1 VEHVPAEK
9 LMGGRRAGEK
19 FLMRWRGAERRCR
32 MALRVMLSLVVLVVS
47 MALADGSWMQKV
59 PADYHSKVNPYAGQP
74 AAIAGGAKLFADH
87 CAKCHGPDALGRRKR
102 PSLRSERVQVQ
113 ATEGDIFWLL
123 KNGNLGRGMPTWS
136 AMPEPSR
143 WQIIAY
149 VKSLGPA
156 TGAATALNSSEEK
169 SE

>member
-1 VEHVPAEK
+1 MSGLRVS
-9 LMGGRRAGEK
+9 EK
-19 FLMRWRGAERRCR
+19 FLVRGRGATQRRR
-32 MALRVMLSLVVLVVS
+32 MPFPVLLGLGALVLC

-59 PADYHSKVNPYAGQP
+59 PADYHSKVNPYAGQA

-87 CAKCHGPDALGRRKR
+87 CAKCHGADALGRRKR

-123 KNGNLGRGMPTWS
+123 RNGNLGRGMPTWS
-136 AMPEPSR
+136 AIPEPSR

-149 VKSLGPA
+149 VKSLGLASGPA
-156 TGAATALNSSEEK
+156 TASNSSEEK

>member
-1 VEHVPAEK
+1 MEYVPAEE
-9 LMGGRRAGEK
+9 LMGGRRVGEK
-19 FLMRWRGAERRCR
+19 FLMRWRGAEQRCR
-32 MALRVMLSLVVLVVS
+32 MVLRVMLSLVALVVC

-59 PADYHSKVNPYAGQP
+59 PADYHSKVNPYAGQR

-102 PSLRSERVQVQ
+102 PSLRSERVQLQ

-123 KNGNLGRGMPTWS
+123 YNGNLRRGMPTWS

-156 TGAATALNSSEEK
+156 SAAASATNFSEEK
-169 SE
+169 PE

>member
-9 LMGGRRAGEK
+9 LMGGRRVGEK
-19 FLMRWRGAERRCR
+19 FLMRWRGAEQRCR
-32 MALRVMLSLVVLVVS
+32 MVLRVMLSLVALVVC

-59 PADYHSKVNPYAGQP
+59 PADYHSKVNPYAGQR

-102 PSLRSERVQVQ
+102 PSLRSERVQLQ

-123 KNGNLGRGMPTWS
+123 YNGNLRRGMPTWS

-156 TGAATALNSSEEK
+156 SAAASATNFSEEK
-169 SE
+169 PE

>member
-1 VEHVPAEK
+1 LSGLRVS
-9 LMGGRRAGEK
+9 EK
-19 FLMRWRGAERRCR
+19 FLVRRRGATQPRRMLFR
-32 MALRVMLSLVVLVVS
+32 AMPGLGALILC

-59 PADYHSKVNPYAGQP
+59 PADYHLKVNPYAGQA

-87 CAKCHGPDALGRRKR
+87 CAKCHGADALGRRKR

-136 AMPEPSR
+136 AIPEPSR

-156 TGAATALNSSEEK
+156 SGPAAALNYSQEK

>member
-1 VEHVPAEK
+1 
-9 LMGGRRAGEK
+9 MSGRRVGEK
-19 FLMRWRGAERRCR
+19 FLIRWRGAEQRCR
-32 MALRVMLSLVVLVVS
+32 KPFRVMLSLGALVFS

-59 PADYHSKVNPYAGQP
+59 PADYRSKLNPYAGQA

-87 CAKCHGPDALGRRKR
+87 CAKCHGADALGRRKR
-102 PSLRSERVQVQ
+102 PSLRSERVQLR

-156 TGAATALNSSEEK
+156 SGPATALNSSQEK

>member
-1 VEHVPAEK
+1 MSGRTASGMFVISW
-9 LMGGRRAGEK
+9 RRAATLVGSP
-19 FLMRWRGAERRCR
+19 
-32 MALRVMLSLVVLVVS
+32 LRVMLSIAALIFC
-47 MALADGSWMQKV
+47 MAVADGSWMQKV
-59 PADYHSKVNPYAGQP
+59 PADYHCKVNPYAGQ
-74 AAIAGGAKLFADH
+74 AEAIAGGAKLFADH
-87 CAKCHGPDALGRRKR
+87 CAKCHGANALGRRKR
-102 PSLRSERVQVQ
+102 PSLRSERVQQQ

-149 VKSLGPA
+149 VKSLGP
-156 TGAATALNSSEEK
+156 TSSQATALNISEEK